1 MMDGADIVY
10 RVLQLTQGT
19 LTVPDITHIARIFLT
34 QTFNHFEL
42 LSDLGLPSLR
52 RAGEEYSKA
61 LDTVTNKEEFVELTG
76 ALLIY
81 LTRMHRW
88 IHLIFPWHLGAHF
101 PYRDPGDV
109 VGFPKLPTYS
119 ASVGNT

>member
-10 RVLQLTQGT
+10 RVLQVTQGT
-19 LTVPDITHIARIFLT
+19 LTVLDITHIARIFLT

-42 LSDLGLPSLR
+42 LSDLGLSSLH

-81 LTRMHRW
+81 LARMHRW
-88 IHLIFPWHLGAHF
+88 IHLIFPWHPGAHF